1 MLSLRFGGAALLL
14 LFAVGVVQR
23 QRVFFGRRL
32 MLILFLLGAVGYAG
46 QSTLYFSALARNPAA
61 ITSILLFIYP
71 VFVGI
76 LEWFFDRQIP
86 TSRQWLAMGI
96 SSIGVL
102 LILGTAGTGLHS
114 IDLLGAVFVL
124 GSAIWYAGVNLYQ
137 QQVSASC
144 WAVGDYRLDII
155 WRHGQLY
162 HYGCADEDP
171 GLPFIGS
178 GSHDRARHDLCEHH
192 PGVGRFSGR
201 GRAGRCYHGFTAE
214 YT

>member
-1 MLSLRFGGAALLL
+1 MHSPPPPTSETPSPLISQPESSQSLSVAHTRWAGTGFIALSAAGFASLAILGKVTLETGLSLTTVLSLRFGGAALLL

-61 ITSILLFIYP
+61 ITSILLFISP

-76 LEWFFDRQIP
+76 LEWFFDRQFP

-124 GSAIWYAGVNLYQ
+124 GSAI
-137 QQVSASC
+137 
-144 WAVGDYRLDII
+144 
-155 WRHGQLY
+155 
-162 HYGCADEDP
+162 
-171 GLPFIGS
+171 
-178 GSHDRARHDLCEHH
+178 
-192 PGVGRFSGR
+192 
-201 GRAGRCYHGFTAE
+201 
-214 YT
+214 